1 MNNASKAACERLTEI
16 TRHLADVGESETIT
30 PLKPDSDGELGELE
44 KALNKL
50 IHSVNNSKEALARQ
64 RDRLEDEVRA
74 RTEKLR
80 ESEARYRLLAENVTD
95 VIWTINFSQ
104 EFTYLSPSIAWLRG
118 CPAEQA
124 LKIPLIDTLT
134 VESYEAATNSIMQEI
149 ARDNEPGVD
158 PNRFAIM
165 ELEQIRMDGSKV
177 WTEMTASFIR
187 DDNGLPVEI
196 LGVTRDISERKKT
209 EKELLESE
217 ERLKGIVDSMSDW
230 TWEVDTEGRFIYC
243 AGKVKEVL
251 GYESEELLGKT
262 PFDLMPPDEAQRVGS
277 IFQEIIISKKTIKNL
292 ENWNISK
299 GGERVCL
306 LTSGVPILDANGE
319 LMGYRGVD
327 TDITNRKLIKEK
339 LQRSETKFRTLFDSS
354 SDAVMLLNEKGFF
367 DCNDSTLKIFGCKTK
382 EEFCFKHPSDLSPPT
397 QPCGTDSMTLAKEK
411 IATAMEKGVNRLEWM
426 HSRTSGEEFPA
437 DVLLNAM
444 ELDGEKVVQA
454 VVRDISE
461 RREKEE
467 KLKES
472 EQRFRVV
479 TDAAQDAI
487 VMIDGKGNTSLWNPA
502 AEKIFGFTN
511 EEIIGHNLHKFL
523 PPASF
528 RADHLRA
535 FSVFQ
540 KSGKGGAIGK
550 TLELSALRKDGEEI
564 EVELSLSALYLGG
577 QWCAIGIARDISERK
592 SAERELTNALK
603 TTQSILEG
611 MPFGVTIIGRDKRI
625 RRANIAAQKMF
636 GKTEEELIGKECHQ
650 YICPAL
656 QNKCPILDLN
666 QEVDRSEKTVLGP
679 NGELIPVLKSV
690 LPVEING
697 EEVLLEA
704 FVDISELKEVQRKLE
719 LSMEEEEQANTRLQE
734 QTARANHLA
743 AVAELANAAKSDFLA
758 NMSHEIRTPMNGVIG
773 MTGLILDTALTEEQR
788 DFANTIRRSGDALLS
803 IINDILDFSKIEAG
817 KLELETIDFD
827 LRTAMEDVGE
837 LLAIRACEKGLEF
850 ILDVDPEAPSL
861 LCGDPGR
868 LRQILINLA
877 GNALKFTS
885 EGEVSVGVSLLH
897 EDEDKATLRFR
908 VNDTGIGIPK
918 DRQEMLFEPFTQ
930 ADGSTTRKFGGTG
943 LGLSISRKM
952 AELMG
957 GEIGVLSKMDKGS
970 EFWFTAIF
978 GKQKKAPGQPVE
990 MLENLQGKRVL
1001 IVDDNESVRRV
1012 LAKTLKTWEC
1022 RYDEAANGEAAW
1034 LKLKL
1039 GQVEN
1044 DPFHIGIIDML
1055 MPGMSGEDLGRK
1067 IKKDPKLSNLPIMVM
1082 LTSMG
1087 NRGDAARVKEVGFG
1101 AYLTKP
1107 IKHSQLY
1114 DALITVIN
1122 KGAGHGEDERKTLI
1136 TRHTVIEHKKHKTRI
1151 LLAEDNIV
1159 NQKVATAILKK
1170 LGYHA
1175 DVANNG
1181 VEALRALEETPYE
1194 VVLMDCQMPEM
1205 DGYEATARI
1214 RDASSA
1220 VIRHDVPIIALTA
1233 GVLKGDREK
1242 CIEAG
1247 MDDFVEKPI
1256 RPKEL
1261 LEALER
1267 ALQDMSS
1274 LAAGENEQLIENGL
1288 PPQSDSV
1295 ATKSGKA
1302 PVVPEMTVFNKGALL
1317 EKLSGDVKTT
1327 DMLIQV
1333 FLEDIPLQIE
1343 AINQAL
1349 DSGDTEQT
1357 CLVAH
1362 TIKGAAGNLCA
1373 DSLQKLAQ
1381 EIETAARAD
1390 DMLSIT
1396 QKIQNLPKEF
1406 EKFKVQANL
1415 RT

>member
-1 MNNASKAACERLTEI
+1 MINASEAACKRLAEI
-16 TRHLADVGESETIT
+16 TQHLADAGESETIA
-30 PLKPDSDGELGELE
+30 LLEQCSECELGELE
-44 KALNKL
+44 IALNKL
-50 IHSVNNSKEALARQ
+50 IQSVNSSKKSLALQ

-95 VIWTINFSQ
+95 VIWTMNFSQ

-118 CPAEQA
+118 CSAEQA
-124 LKIPLIDTLT
+124 LKIPLVDTLT
-134 VESYEAATNSIMQEI
+134 TESYEAATNSIMGEI

-158 PNRFAIM
+158 PNRSAIM

-217 ERLKGIVDSMSDW
+217 ERLTGIVDSMSDW
-230 TWEVDTEGRFIYC
+230 TWEVDAEAKYVFC
-243 AGKVKEVL
+243 AGNVKEVL
-251 GYESEELLGKT
+251 GYEPEELLGKT
-262 PFDLMPPDEAQRVGS
+262 PFDLMFPGEVERVGS
-277 IFQEIIISKKTIKNL
+277 IFEQHIKSKTPIKNV
-292 ENWNISK
+292 ENWNITK
-299 GGERVCL
+299 DGERVCL
-306 LTSGVPILDANGE
+306 STSGVPILDANGG
-319 LMGYRGVD
+319 LTGFRGVD
-327 TDITNRKLIKEK
+327 TDITERKRIKEK
-339 LQRSETKFRTLFDSS
+339 LERSETKFRTLFDSS

-367 DCNDSTLKIFGCKTK
+367 DCNDASLKIFGCKTK
-382 EEFCFKHPSDLSPPT
+382 EEFCTNHPSDLSPPT
-397 QPCGTDSMTLAKEK
+397 QLCGTDSMTLANEK
-411 IATAMEKGVNRLEWM
+411 IAEAMEMGVSRFEWM
-426 HSRTSGEEFPA
+426 HSRTGGEEFPA
-437 DVLLNAM
+437 EVLLNAM

-472 EQRFRVV
+472 EQRFRAV

-487 VMIDGKGNTSLWNPA
+487 IMIDGKGNTSLWNPA

-511 EEIIGHNLHKFL
+511 KEIIGQNLHKFI
-523 PPASF
+523 PPTSL
-528 RADHLRA
+528 REEHLRA
-535 FSVFQ
+535 FSIFQ
-540 KSGKGGAIGK
+540 RTGKGDAVGK
-550 TLELSALRKDGEEI
+550 TLELPAMRKGGEEI
-564 EVELSLSALYLGG
+564 EVELSLSALYLRG

-592 SAERELTNALK
+592 SAERKLTSALK
-603 TTQSILEG
+603 TTETILEG
-611 MPFGVTIIGRDKRI
+611 IPFGVTILGRDKRF
-625 RRANIAAQKMF
+625 RRVNKSAQKMF
-636 GKTEEELIGKECHQ
+636 GKSEDELLGMECHQ
-650 YICPAL
+650 LICSDLQNICPV
-656 QNKCPILDLN
+656 LDLN
-666 QEVDRSEKTVLGP
+666 QQINNSEMTVLGP
-679 NGELIPVLKSV
+679 TGEKIPVLKTV
-690 LPVEING
+690 LPVEIDG

-704 FVDISELKEVQRKLE
+704 FADISELKEVQRKLQI
-719 LSMEEEEQANTRLQE
+719 SKEEAEHTSYQLQE
-734 QTARANHLA
+734 QTARANHMA
-743 AVAELANAAKSDFLA
+743 AVAEMANAAKSDFLA

-773 MTGLILDTALTEEQR
+773 MTSLILDTALTEEQR
-788 DFANTIRRSGDALLS
+788 DFANTIRSSGDALLS

-817 KLELETIDFD
+817 KLDLENIDFD
-827 LRTAMEDVGE
+827 LRTTMEDVGE
-837 LLAIRACEKGLEF
+837 LLSIKACEKSLEF
-850 ILDVDPEAPSL
+850 ILDVDSEAPSL

-868 LRQILINLA
+868 LRQVLINLA

-885 EGEVSVGVSLLH
+885 EGEVAIGVSLVDEN
-897 EDEDKATLRFR
+897 EDRATLRFR

-918 DRQEMLFEPFTQ
+918 DRREALFEPFTQ

-957 GEIGVLSKMDKGS
+957 GEIGVLSEEGKGS

-978 GKQKKAPGQPVE
+978 RKQKNAHKQPVE
-990 MLENLQGKRVL
+990 MLENLKGRRVL

-1022 RYDEAANGEAAW
+1022 RYDEAANGETAL

-1039 GQVEN
+1039 GQAEN
-1044 DPFHIGIIDML
+1044 NPFHIGIIDML

-1122 KGAGHGEDERKTLI
+1122 KGAGHGEAERKTLI
-1136 TRHTVIEHKKHKTRI
+1136 TRHTLNEHKKHKARI
-1151 LLAEDNIV
+1151 LLAEDNLV

-1175 DVANNG
+1175 DIANNG
-1181 VEALRALEETPYE
+1181 AEAVRALEKTPYD

-1220 VIRHDVPIIALTA
+1220 VLRHNVPIIALTA
-1233 GVLKGDREK
+1233 GVLKGDRDK

-1247 MDDFVEKPI
+1247 MDDFVAKPI

-1261 LEALER
+1261 LEALIR
-1267 ALQDMSS
+1267 ALQDRLSS
-1274 LAAGENEQLIENGL
+1274 PAGENEQVIENGL
-1288 PPQSDSV
+1288 PPQYDGIAAKSD
-1295 ATKSGKA
+1295 KA
-1302 PVVPEMTVFNKGALL
+1302 PLVPEMTVFNKGALL
-1317 EKLSGDVKTT
+1317 EKLSGDVETT
-1327 DMLIQV
+1327 DMIIQV

-1349 DSGDTEQT
+1349 DSGDTEQIRI
-1357 CLVAH
+1357 VAH
-1362 TIKGAAGNLCA
+1362 TIKGATGNLCA
-1373 DSLQKLAQ
+1373 NSLQKLAKK
-1381 EIETAARAD
+1381 IETAARVD
-1390 DMLSIT
+1390 DMPSVT
-1396 QKIQNLPKEF
+1396 QKIRNLPKEF
-1406 EKFKVQANL
+1406 EEFKAQANL
-1415 RT
+1415 QT